1 MTSRA
6 NEVLID
12 LGFYE
17 RIERSILSETKLVL
31 RKISSGTISGMAMQ
45 AASSAGKI
53 SKRSR

>member
-6 NEVLID
+6 NDVLID

-17 RIERSILSETKLVL
+17 RIDRALLSETKLVL
-31 RKISSGTISGMAMQ
+31 RKISSGTISSMAMQ
-45 AASSAGKI
+45 AAVSAGKI